1 MTALTVQVV
10 AADEDGFITFA
21 DGGSHHSGTDITT
34 ITTNAKVKVGQYSQ
48 MGELGS
54 HFEIERE
61 FMTFTG
67 WVHLKNFTIAQGAT
81 INSATLHFYHNDNA
95 GFEDFNSSQY
105 DPNEGM
111 TVAAEDVD
119 SASKPTSYADV
130 NGMTLTSASV
140 ATGSFID
147 ASDEDYSGGPDE
159 TFNDAWYPTHASAG
173 TGLEIKTIL
182 QELVNRGGWSSG
194 SNVNLKLTP
203 ADHDGNTDWHIL
215 WTDYDTTTSLAMKL
229 VIDYTGGAAA
239 AAVTP
244 DLPGAAFLMFIDQLG
259 VLLNGYTF

>member
-10 AADEDGFITFA
+10 AADEDGFITRG
-21 DGGSHHSGTDITT
+21 DDDMGMSGGNITT
-34 ITTNAKVKVGQYSQ
+34 ITTNAKVKVGQYSL
-48 MGELGS
+48 MGDLGGS
-54 HFEIERE
+54 YEPH
-61 FMTFTG
+61 TFTG

-81 INSATLHFYHNDNA
+81 INSAKLHFYHNANA
-95 GFEDFNSSQY
+95 GFDNIMNG
-105 DPNEGM
+105 DPGEGM

-147 ASDEDYSGGPDE
+147 ANSDDFSSPNE
-159 TFNDAWYPTHASAG
+159 TFNNAWYPTHASAG
-173 TGLEIKTIL
+173 TGLEIKTVL
-182 QELVNRGGWSSG
+182 QELVNRSGWSSG

-203 ADHDGNTDWHIL
+203 PSHDGQTDWHIL

-229 VIDYTGGAAA
+229 VIDYTA
-239 AAVTP
+239 AAVSTP
-244 DLPGAAFLMFIDQLG
+244 TSEAFLLFLD
-259 VLLNGYTF
+259 

>member
-21 DGGSHHSGTDITT
+21 DGSSHWSGEDITT
-34 ITTNAKVKVGQYSQ
+34 ITTSAKVKVGQWTD
-48 MGELGS
+48 MGEIGS
-54 HFEIERE
+54 GEGLEYE
-61 FMTFTG
+61 AMTFTG

-81 INSATLHFYHNDNA
+81 IDNAKLHFYHNANA
-95 GFEDFNSSQY
+95 GFEDFNSFLY
-105 DPNEGM
+105 DPGEGM

-147 ASDEDYSGGPDE
+147 SNDDDMDYSPDE
-159 TFNDAWYPTHASAG
+159 TFNDAWYPTHG
-173 TGLEIKTIL
+173 TPGAGLEIKTVL

-194 SNVNLKLTP
+194 SNINLKLTP

-215 WTDYDTTTSLAMKL
+215 WTDYDTSTSLAIKL
-229 VIDYTGGAAA
+229 VIDYTA
-239 AAVTP
+239 AAVSTP
-244 DLPGAAFLMFIDQLG
+244 TSEAFLLFLD
-259 VLLNGYTF
+259 